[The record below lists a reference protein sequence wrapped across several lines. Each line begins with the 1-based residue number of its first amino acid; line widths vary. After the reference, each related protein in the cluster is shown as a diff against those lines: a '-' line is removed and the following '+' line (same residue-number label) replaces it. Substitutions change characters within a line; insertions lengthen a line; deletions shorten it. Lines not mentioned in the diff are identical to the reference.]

1 MLSKQYE
8 ATAAEN
14 GLNLCWDGEDLNSP
28 QMHEIGWEA
37 YVFIGEGY
45 VLSSVCLQWEDSGLL
60 CFKVI
65 FRDC

>member
-1 MLSKQYE
+1 
-8 ATAAEN
+8 
-14 GLNLCWDGEDLNSP
+14 
-28 QMHEIGWEA
+28 MHEIGWEA
-37 YVFIGEGY
+37 YEFIGKGY